1 MLKRRLFKIIIDDN
15 VDTIVAIYTFNTLK
29 TFFTITTLLL
39 AIIQF
44 ILYLTK
50 INTHAIDLIMNLAIV
65 FSTILILI
73 MNIFY
78 SKYRKLFIKQ
88 LDTGND
94 NQIEEKPVIKKDKY
108 RCP

>member
-29 TFFTITTLLL
+29 LFFTITTLLL

-50 INTHAIDLIMNLAIV
+50 INTHATDLIMNLAIG
-65 FSTILILI
+65 FSAILILI

-78 SKYRKLFIKQ
+78 SKHRKLFIKQ